1 MSTGGER
8 TVKSGHFWPYLL
20 ALLAGYSLLLV
31 TGCGVAP
38 TQTMSPIPTP
48 TSVNA
53 PTPAQPE
60 ASVTPEPTQVDE
72 ETMDDSPIPE
82 ATSLIEQARQDL
94 KSRLQIE
101 DSRISLGSVEAVQ
114 WRDSSLGCPQPG
126 RSYLTVI
133 TPGYLIVLEA
143 DGQPYEYHAS
153 ENQVVYCDDS
163 VPPYAGEEKPENT
176 LIEAAK
182 TDLSLAIDH
191 QCRPNRSAGRRIQ
204 TVARCQSGLSP
215 TGHDVCPGYHP
226 GLPDYP
232 LRRRPGIRLPHRP
245 SASHSLR
252 ALALR
257 LGTTTEPR

>member
-1 MSTGGER
+1 M
-8 TVKSGHFWPYLL
+8 KSGHFWPYLL

-182 TDLSLAIDH
+182 TDLARRLIINADQIEVRAVESRQWPDASLGCPQPDMMYAQVIIQGFQIILSVEGQEFDYRTDLQRAIL
-191 QCRPNRSAGRRIQ
+191 CER
-204 TVARCQSGLSP
+204 
-215 TGHDVCPGYHP
+215 
-226 GLPDYP
+226 
-232 LRRRPGIRLPHRP
+232 
-245 SASHSLR
+245 
-252 ALALR
+252 
-257 LGTTTEPR
+257 